1 MIASK
6 TDESNNDSL
15 YFTASKNCEVRSN
28 KMFHGVRELRKQLKE
43 DNKLSQMYGKYP
55 ELLQSV
61 SLEDLLFCRTKIEL
75 TDNSKSKEYIPQL
88 ILCCLIAFST

>member
-6 TDESNNDSL
+6 TDESNNNSL
-15 YFTASKNCEVRSN
+15 YFTALKNREVRSN
-28 KMFHGVRELRKQLKE
+28 EMFHGVRELRKQLKD

-75 TDNSKSKEYIPQL
+75 TDNGKPKEYIPPVDPL
-88 ILCCLIAFST
+88 LFNCF